1 MHFSFIARGR
11 NVVMVV
17 NFFDTINPTIAGDV
31 LSEMY
36 VYYASDHLVHTIT

>member
-1 MHFSFIARGR
+1 VLFFSLIACGR

-17 NFFDTINPTIAGDV
+17 NFFDTINPIIAGDV

-36 VYYASDHLVHTIT
+36 VCYVTDMFV